1 MPTQEHLIQVARSVK
16 RDLDRE
22 KRSHRSYDRR
32 DLTELLRRVSGEPT
46 TRIKAM
52 KGAELERALS
62 DQGLRCYPG
71 LSETSTDDRI
81 RIFRAGSAVGDL
93 IDAVLVPSRAHD
105 QVLGDTVTKMKG
117 TGEPGQGGADE
128 REVESAAEILRRVL
142 PAEKQ
147 LEYVRSLHDPEL
159 ATT

>member
-1 MPTQEHLIQVARSVK
+1 MPTREHLIQVARSVK

-22 KRSHRSYDRR
+22 KQSHRSYDRR

-46 TRIKAM
+46 TRIKAI
-52 KGAELERALS
+52 KGADLERALS

-105 QVLGDTVTKMKG
+105 QVLGDSVRKMKG
-117 TGEPGQGGADE
+117 TGEAGQGADE
-128 REVESAAEILRRVL
+128 RDGETAGEILRRVL

-147 LEYVRSLHDPEL
+147 LEYVRSLDDPEL